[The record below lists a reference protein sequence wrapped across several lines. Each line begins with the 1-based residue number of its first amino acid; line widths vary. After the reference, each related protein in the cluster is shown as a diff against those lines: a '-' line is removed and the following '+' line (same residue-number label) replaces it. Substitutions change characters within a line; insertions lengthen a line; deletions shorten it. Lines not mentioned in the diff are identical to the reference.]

1 MASPN
6 KTVEL
11 GIKLWKRAS
20 DAESDTRQKGLEA
33 DKFRAGEQWPEN
45 VRASRATDSRPC
57 LTFNRM
63 GQFTRQVTNDMRMNR
78 PSLRIDPVG
87 DADVDT
93 AKIFEGLVRHI
104 QVASNADVAYDCAGE
119 SAVGKGWGYFR
130 IITEYLDENSF
141 DQEIKVKRI
150 KNAFTVYYD
159 PDCQEPDYSD
169 AKYCFIVSDI
179 EKDVFKKDYPK
190 ALAGSTEFESTGDT
204 PPTWQTDDY
213 VRVAEWFQVEEKDAK
228 LYLLSNGQTF
238 MAKNDEEAML
248 AAQGS
253 GLQIANKRDTKIREV
268 VWRKITWCD
277 VLETN
282 VWPGKYIPVIPVLGN
297 DMDVDGKR
305 ILTGMVYD
313 AMDAQRMYNYWSTC
327 ETELIALAPKSP
339 WIAAEGQIEG
349 YESIWQNSNTLN
361 YSVLPYKPTALN
373 GQPVPPP
380 QRIQSEPPINAMI
393 QAIAQADNNMKATTG
408 IYDASLG
415 SRSNETSGKAI
426 LARQKEG
433 DVSNFHYID
442 NLSRAIRF
450 LGVQL
455 LDLIPKIYDAPR
467 VVRIIGEDEVAKT
480 VKINQPSGEKDANG
494 VDKIY
499 DLTTGKYDVVVNVG
513 PSFSTK
519 RQESADAMVELTRA
533 DPSLMQ
539 KAGDLIVK
547 QMDFPMAQ
555 ELAERLKKTL
565 PPELQEDVSGD
576 DVPAPIKAKLAQ
588 YDQMISQ
595 LTEALN
601 AAQDQIDQK
610 QLELTS
616 KERMNSQNNE
626 TKLVIE
632 TLKQETAASHAL
644 LMAELQRIGASEQY
658 ARQKEM
664 ALEAKAAEASAPN
677 AQQSQQGMLT

>member
-1 MASPN
+1 MSSAPN

-11 GIKLWKRAS
+11 GVKLWKRS
-20 DAESDTRQKGLEA
+20 QEAENETRQKGLEA
-33 DKFRAGEQWPEN
+33 DKFRAGEQWPRN
-45 VRASRATDSRPC
+45 VKQTRETEMRPC

-130 IITEYLDENSF
+130 VVTEYVDDESF
-141 DQEIKVKRI
+141 DQEIKIKRI

-169 AKYCFIVSDI
+169 AKYCFVVADI
-179 EKDVFKKDYPK
+179 ERELFKSEYPK
-190 ALAGSTEFESTGDT
+190 AVAGKTDFISTGDT
-204 PPTWQTDDY
+204 PPDWQTDDY
-213 VRVAEWFQVEEKDAK
+213 VRVAEWFNVEEKDGC
-228 LYLLSNGQTF
+228 LYLLSNGQTLLT
-238 MAKNDEEAML
+238 KTKEDGIK
-248 AAQGS
+248 AAQAA
-253 GLQIANKRDTKIREV
+253 GLTIQNKRDTKIREV

-277 VLETN
+277 ELEKS
-282 VWPGKYIPVIPVLGN
+282 VWPGKYIPIIPVLGN
-297 DMDVDGKR
+297 DMDLDGKR
-305 ILTGMVYD
+305 LLTGMVYD
-313 AMDAQRMYNYWSTC
+313 AMDAQRMYNYWSTA

-339 WIAAEGQIEG
+339 WLIAEGQMEG
-349 YESIWQNSNTLN
+349 YETIWQNANTMN
-361 YSVLPYKPTALN
+361 YSHLPYKPTSLN
-373 GQPVPPP
+373 GTPVPAP

-426 LARQKEG
+426 LARQREG

-455 LDLIPKIYDAPR
+455 IDLIPKIYDAPR

-480 VKINQPSGEKDANG
+480 VKINQPTGEKDANG
-494 VDKIY
+494 VEKIY
-499 DLTTGKYDVVVNVG
+499 DLTAGKYDVVVNVG

-519 RQESADAMVELTRA
+519 RQESADAMISLIQS

-539 KAGDLIVK
+539 KAGDLIVN

-565 PPELQEDVSGD
+565 PPELQEDVNGA
-576 DVPAPIKAKLAQ
+576 DVPEPIKAKMAQ
-588 YDQMISQ
+588 DGQTIEQ
-595 LTEALN
+595 LTQALN
-601 AAQDQIDQK
+601 AAHDQIDQK
-610 QLELTS
+610 QAELAS
-616 KERMNSQNNE
+616 KEAIAAQNNQ
-626 TKLVIE
+626 TKLVVE
-632 TLKQETAASHAL
+632 ALKQETAASHAL
-644 LMAELQRIGASEQY
+644 LMAELQRIARTEDA
-658 ARQKEM
+658 ARQSQM
-664 ALEAKAAEASAPN
+664 VD
-677 AQQSQQGMLT
+677 QQTPLTPQG

>member
-130 IITEYLDENSF
+130 IVTDYVDENSF

>member
-130 IITEYLDENSF
+130 IVTDYVDENSF

-601 AAQDQIDQK
+601 AAQDQINQK

>member
-130 IITEYLDENSF
+130 IVTDYVDENSF

-253 GLQIANKRDTKIREV
+253 GLQITNKRDTKIREV

-442 NLSRAIRF
+442 NLSRSIRF

>member
-1 MASPN
+1 MSSAPN

-11 GIKLWKRAS
+11 GVKLWKRS
-20 DAESDTRQKGLEA
+20 QEAENETRQKGLEA
-33 DKFRAGEQWPEN
+33 DKFRAGEQWPRN
-45 VRASRATDSRPC
+45 VKQTRETEMRPC

-130 IITEYLDENSF
+130 VVTEYVDDESF
-141 DQEIKVKRI
+141 DQEIKIKRI

-169 AKYCFIVSDI
+169 AKYCFVVADI
-179 EKDVFKKDYPK
+179 ERELFKSEYPK
-190 ALAGSTEFESTGDT
+190 AVAGTTDFISTGDT
-204 PPTWQTDDY
+204 PPDWQTDDY
-213 VRVAEWFQVEEKDAK
+213 VRVAEWFNVEEKDGC
-228 LYLLSNGQTF
+228 LYLLSNGQTLLT
-238 MAKNDEEAML
+238 KTKEDGIK
-248 AAQGS
+248 AAQAA
-253 GLQIANKRDTKIREV
+253 GLTIQNKRDTKIREV

-277 VLETN
+277 ELEKSL
-282 VWPGKYIPVIPVLGN
+282 WPGKYIPIIPVLGN
-297 DMDVDGKR
+297 DMDLDGKR
-305 ILTGMVYD
+305 LLTGMVYD
-313 AMDAQRMYNYWSTC
+313 AMDAQRMYNYWSTA

-339 WIAAEGQIEG
+339 WLIAEGQMEG
-349 YESIWQNSNTLN
+349 YETIWQNANTMN
-361 YSVLPYKPTALN
+361 YSHLPYKPTSLN
-373 GQPVPPP
+373 GTPVPSP

-426 LARQKEG
+426 LARQREG

-455 LDLIPKIYDAPR
+455 IDLIPKIYDAPR

-480 VKINQPSGEKDANG
+480 VKINQPTGETDANG
-494 VDKIY
+494 LEKIY
-499 DLTTGKYDVVVNVG
+499 DLTAGKYDVVVNVG

-519 RQESADAMVELTRA
+519 RQESADAMISLIQS

-539 KAGDLIVK
+539 KAGDLIVN

-565 PPELQEDVSGD
+565 PPELQEDVNGA
-576 DVPAPIKAKLAQ
+576 DVPEPIKAKMMQ
-588 YDQMISQ
+588 DGQTIEQ
-595 LTEALN
+595 LTQALN
-601 AAQDQIDQK
+601 AAHDQIDQK
-610 QLELTS
+610 QAELAS
-616 KERMNSQNNE
+616 KEAIAAQNNQ

-632 TLKQETAASHAL
+632 ALKQETTASHAL
-644 LMAELQRIGASEQY
+644 LMAELQRIARTEDA
-658 ARQKEM
+658 ARQSQM
-664 ALEAKAAEASAPN
+664 ID
-677 AQQSQQGMLT
+677 QQTPLTPQG

>member
-1 MASPN
+1 MAKPN

-11 GIKLWKRAS
+11 GVKLWKRAS
-20 DAESDTRQKGLEA
+20 DAESDTRRIGLEA
-33 DKFRAGEQWPEN
+33 DKFRAGDQWPDN
-45 VRASRATDSRPC
+45 VRVSRATDTRPC

-87 DADVDT
+87 DSDVDT

-130 IITEYLDENSF
+130 IVTDYVDEESF
-141 DQEIKVKRI
+141 DQEVKVKRI

-169 AKYCFIVSDI
+169 AKYCFIVSDV
-179 EKDVFKKDYPK
+179 EREVFKKDYPK
-190 ALAGSTEFESTGDT
+190 ALAGSTEFESKGDT
-204 PPTWQTDDY
+204 PPTWQTNDY

-228 LYLLSNGQTF
+228 LYLLSDGQTF
-238 MAKNDEEAML
+238 IAKNEDEAVL
-248 AAQGS
+248 AAQAS
-253 GLQIANKRDTKIREV
+253 GLQIANKRDTKIREI

-277 VLETN
+277 ELETN
-282 VWPGKYIPVIPVLGN
+282 IWPGKYIPVIPVLGN
-297 DMDVDGKR
+297 DMDIDGKR
-305 ILTGMVYD
+305 QLTGMVYD
-313 AMDAQRMYNYWSTC
+313 AMDAQRMYNYWSTA

-339 WIAAEGQIEG
+339 WLAAEGQMEG
-349 YESIWQNSNTLN
+349 YEQIWQNANTIN

-426 LARQKEG
+426 LARQREG

-450 LGVQL
+450 LGIQL

-467 VVRIIGEDEVAKT
+467 VIRIIGEDEVAKT

-513 PSFSTK
+513 PSFTTK

-533 DPSLMQ
+533 DPTLMQ

-565 PPELQEDVSGD
+565 PPELQEDVNGD

-588 YDQMISQ
+588 SDQMIGQ

-610 QLELTS
+610 TAEIAS
-616 KERMNSQNNE
+616 REAIAAANNQ
-626 TKLVIE
+626 TKIAIE
-632 TLKQETAASHAL
+632 AFKAETAANHAL
-644 LMAELQRIGASEQY
+644 LMQQLQRSQAMET
-658 ARQKEM
+658 M
-664 ALEAKAAEASAPN
+664 ALQKQDE
-677 AQQSQQGMLT
+677 AQQPEPQEAMGGQGGLTPQGM

>member
-1 MASPN
+1 MPN

-11 GIKLWKRAS
+11 GLKLWKRAS
-20 DAESDTRQKGLEA
+20 EAENETRQKGLEA
-33 DKFRAGEQWPEN
+33 DKFRAGEQWPRN
-45 VRASRATDSRPC
+45 VKQTRETEMRPC

-130 IITEYLDENSF
+130 IVTDYVDEESF
-141 DQEIKVKRI
+141 DQDIKVKRI

-169 AKYCFIVSDI
+169 AKYCFIVA
-179 EKDVFKKDYPK
+179 DVEVDTFKSDYPK
-190 ALAGSTEFESTGDT
+190 ALAGSTEFQSTGDA
-204 PPTWQTDDY
+204 PPDWMNDKY
-213 VRVAEWFQVEEKDAK
+213 VRVAEWFQVEEKDST
-228 LYLLSNGQTF
+228 LYLLSNGKTF
-238 MAKNDEEAML
+238 MSNSENEAL
-248 AAQGS
+248 AAAS
-253 GLQIANKRDTKIREV
+253 GAGLSITNKRPTKIREV
-268 VWRKITWCD
+268 KWRKITWCD
-277 VLETN
+277 VLEESI
-282 VWPGKYIPVIPVLGN
+282 WPGKYIPVIPVLGN
-297 DMDVDGKR
+297 DMDIDGKR
-305 ILTGMVYD
+305 QLTGMVYD
-313 AMDAQRMYNYWSTC
+313 AMDAQRMYNYWSTA

-339 WIAAEGQIEG
+339 WLAAEGQIEG
-349 YESIWQNSNTLN
+349 YEAIWQNANTTN
-361 YSVLPYKPTALN
+361 YSVLPYKPTSLDGNA
-373 GQPVPPP
+373 VPAP

-480 VKINQPSGEKDANG
+480 VKINQPSGEKDASG

-499 DLTTGKYDVVVNVG
+499 DLTVGKYDVVVNVG

-533 DPSLMQ
+533 DPTLMQ

-565 PPELQEDVSGD
+565 PPELQEDVEGA

-588 YDQMISQ
+588 SDQMIQQ

-610 QLELTS
+610 QLEITS
-616 KERMNSQNNE
+616 KERMNAQNNE

-644 LMAELQRIGASEQY
+644 LMAELQKISATEQRIHD
-658 ARQKEM
+658 KEM
-664 ALEAKAAEASAPN
+664 AIDAKAAEAAEQP
-677 AQQSQQGMLT
+677 QQGPLTPAGM